1 VKKKVLS
8 LVVAV
13 AFAFSTIGCASTGG
27 VKKGAY
33 VGLSVAGQALFL
45 IQDTEMGLVCGRLQA
60 PQPPVCVSELIH
72 KTQISPKLAKA
83 FALGERASDVIR
95 AIPPEITGPTPEVLN
110 LVSQIW
116 ALITEIRDLIPTS
129 DQSKKLG
136 GDLDKLAAKK

>member
-1 VKKKVLS
+1 MKKAMS
-8 LVVAV
+8 LVVAI
-13 AFAFSTIGCASTGG
+13 AFTLSTLGCASTGG

-45 IQDTEMGLVCGRLQA
+45 LQDTEMGLVCERVGA
-60 PQPPVCVSELIH
+60 PPAPACVPENLH

-95 AIPPEITGPTPEVLN
+95 AIPPTITGPTPEVLS

-116 ALITEIRDLIPTS
+116 ALIQEIGGLIPQS
-129 DQSKKLG
+129 DQAKKLTK
-136 GDLDKLAAKK
+136 DLDKLKAKE